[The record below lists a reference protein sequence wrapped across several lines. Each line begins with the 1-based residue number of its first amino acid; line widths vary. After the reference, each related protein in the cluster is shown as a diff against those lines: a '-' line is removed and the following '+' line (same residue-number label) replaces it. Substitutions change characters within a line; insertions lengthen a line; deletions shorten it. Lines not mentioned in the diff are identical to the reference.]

1 MYTLKRCNNLVFGL
15 YAVPRTA
22 WRIVG
27 MNILT
32 KTTLPQTFTVTP
44 IKPHIGAEIT
54 GIDLTQAVDE
64 VTR

>member
-1 MYTLKRCNNLVFGL
+1 
-15 YAVPRTA
+15 
-22 WRIVG
+22 

-64 VTR
+64 VPRQAL